1 MTKTSTTPP
10 RALVIEETNLS
21 RAWIILFQ
29 AALSSPTK
37 KISPVILSLTGFGD
51 DGQPEEDSML
61 RSAIDE
67 ALRSSGKMDIETV
80 AYTIFP
86 QRLWKLAK
94 GDRKRLFHLYARA
107 FPHYQRLRKRD
118 NRRGLY
124 FERLTMFGPDVP
136 EDGNQLEWILSK
148 YTTHPSSRR
157 SMFQAAIFDPR
168 SDHVHDARLGFPC
181 LQHISFVPT
190 DDGLVMNA
198 FYATQYVFEKAYGNY
213 LGLAQLGAFMA
224 GEMGLRFARLNVTIG
239 VANFTPKKSDPH
251 LQPLLKLFEKPA
263 ETGT

>member
-1 MTKTSTTPP
+1 MTTTNTTKAK
-10 RALVIEETNLS
+10 ALVIEETNLS
-21 RAWIILFQ
+21 RAWGVLFK
-29 AALSSPTK
+29 AAMASSTK
-37 KISPVILSLTGFGD
+37 KISPVILSLTGFDD
-51 DGQPEEDSML
+51 DGQPEEDA
-61 RSAIDE
+61 AIKDAVDK
-67 ALRSSGKMDIETV
+67 ALVSSGKMDIETV

-136 EDGNQLEWILSK
+136 EGGNQLEWILSK
-148 YTTHPSSRR
+148 YSSHPSSRR

-168 SDHVHDARLGFPC
+168 RDHVHDARLGFPC

-224 GEMGLRFARLNVTIG
+224 GEMGIKFTRLNVTIG
-239 VANFTPKKSDPH
+239 VANFTPKKSDPY
-251 LQPLLKLFEKPA
+251 LQPLLKLI
-263 ETGT
+263 